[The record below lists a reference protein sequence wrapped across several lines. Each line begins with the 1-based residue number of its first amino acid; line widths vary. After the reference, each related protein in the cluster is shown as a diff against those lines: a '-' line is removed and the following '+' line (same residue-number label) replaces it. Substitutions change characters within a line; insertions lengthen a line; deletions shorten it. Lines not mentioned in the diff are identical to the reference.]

1 MLKRKHLSALSL
13 ASIKYTE
20 AFVEGE
26 HSTFL
31 VIDKEN
37 IIDLIEFL
45 HENFPEDKP
54 IIPLRIEN
62 KDEYWLYI
70 NKNED

>member
-13 ASIKYTE
+13 ASIKYKE

-45 HENFPEDKP
+45 HENFPEDRP
-54 IIPLRIEN
+54 IIPLQIE